1 MISAVLVDDEELLRR
16 GIRLILEGAGD
27 IEVVGEASN
36 GRDGVQL
43 ITQQPP
49 DIVLM
54 DIRMPVMDGI
64 EAVAQLKTAVPDI
77 PVVMLTAFDTD
88 EFIVDSLHAGAMGFL
103 LKATSPEALVASVR
117 AAAQGQ
123 QLLSPKALQNLL
135 AIPHAQPQE
144 PLVLAD
150 LSARENEVAQL
161 VAKGLDNT
169 EIAEQLYVSV
179 ATVKTH
185 IKHILEKIGGTNR
198 VHIAIAVLEQR

>member
-27 IEVVGEASN
+27 IEVVAEASN

-43 ITQQPP
+43 ITQQRP

-103 LKATSPEALVASVR
+103 LKATGPEALVASVR

-161 VAKGLDNT
+161 VAKGLDNN

>member
-43 ITQQPP
+43 ITQQRP

-103 LKATSPEALVASVR
+103 LKATGPEALVASVR

-161 VAKGLDNT
+161 VAKGLDNS